1 MTQAKSV
8 HSTPPTNTPIDTT
21 RRGFLGRTVAAL
33 AAGTAVNVAALATIR
48 PLLRARLTTAFCW
61 RSQRNTLNKTSWR
74 GPTTTRSAGSQ
85 ISGRTNTGSSAKP
98 GSPGIA
104 P

>member
-48 PLLRARLTTAFCW
+48 PAAASPPDDSVLLALAEEYFEQHELAHSYDDEIERLAAIWQGKYRELHDARL
-61 RSQRNTLNKTSWR
+61 
-74 GPTTTRSAGSQ
+74 AG
-85 ISGRTNTGSSAKP
+85 N
-98 GSPGIA
+98 
-104 P
+104 